1 MQLRPKNTVPEPT
14 RNAEAVLEVLVMVNH
29 VVLFQVGVE

>member
-1 MQLRPKNTVPEPT
+1 MQLGPENPVPEPT
-14 RNAEAVLEVLVMVNH
+14 RDTETVLEVLVMVNH